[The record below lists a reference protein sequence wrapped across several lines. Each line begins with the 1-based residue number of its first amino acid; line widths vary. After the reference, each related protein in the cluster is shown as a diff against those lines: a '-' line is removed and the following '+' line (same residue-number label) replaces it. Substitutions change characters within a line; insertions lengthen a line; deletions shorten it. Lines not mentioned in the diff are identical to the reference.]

1 MTVDEAARI
10 IQSGGVVAF
19 PTETVYGLG
28 ANALDPEAILR
39 IYELKQRPS
48 TSPLIVHV
56 ESIEM
61 AQALASDWP
70 LAAEGLARRYWPGPL
85 TIVVRKGEMIPDEA
99 TAGLATVGLRMPS
112 HPLALEL
119 IRACGVPLAAPS
131 ANPFTRLSPTTAA
144 HVREAFGDK
153 VPVLDG
159 GPTQIG
165 IESTVVSVVDGGIT
179 LLRPGMLTIAGAKT
193 GLTVVGGAHAS
204 NFQSRAHTAPGQHH
218 KHYSPRTPVILLDA
232 ADPVPE
238 GAAYVWHSISKPS
251 SKAVRM
257 PDDPAGYAAKIY
269 SVLHDLDN
277 RDLPAIAIERV
288 PGDERWVG
296 LADRLRRAA
305 G

>member
-1 MTVDEAARI
+1 MTIDEAVHI

-28 ANALDPEAILR
+28 ANALDPAAIRR
-39 IYELKQRPS
+39 IYELKGRPS

-56 ESIEM
+56 DSIEM
-61 AQALASDWP
+61 AQMLAADWP

-85 TIVVRKGEMIPDEA
+85 TIVVKKGPMIPDEA
-99 TAGLATVGLRMPS
+99 TAGLDTVGLRMPA

-144 HVREAFGDK
+144 HVREAFGDA

-159 GPTQIG
+159 GPTQVG

-179 LLRPGMLTIAGAKT
+179 LLRPGMITVPGSAAGLAVAGA
-193 GLTVVGGAHAS
+193 AHS
-204 NFQSRAHTAPGQHH
+204 SPGQHH
-218 KHYSPRTPVILLDA
+218 KHYSPRTPVVLLN
-232 ADPVPE
+232 ADDTVPQ
-238 GAAYVWHSISKPS
+238 GAAYVWYRKPKPS
-251 SKAVRM
+251 AKAVQLR
-257 PDDPAGYAAKIY
+257 DDPDGYAALLY
-269 SVLHDLDN
+269 GVLHDLDGQGF
-277 RDLPAIAIERV
+277 PAIAIERV
-288 PGDERWVG
+288 PGGERWDG

-305 G
+305 ASG

>member
-1 MTVDEAARI
+1 MTIDEASRI

-28 ANALDPEAILR
+28 ANALDPAAIRR
-39 IYELKQRPS
+39 IYELKGRPS

-56 ESIEM
+56 DSIEM
-61 AQALASDWP
+61 AQMLTADWP

-85 TIVVRKGEMIPDEA
+85 TIVVNKGPMVPDEA
-99 TAGLATVGLRMPS
+99 TAGLDTVGLRMPA

-144 HVREAFGDK
+144 HVRDAFGNA

-179 LLRPGMLTIAGAKT
+179 LLRPGMITVPGSVAGLA
-193 GLTVVGGAHAS
+193 VVRGAHS
-204 NFQSRAHTAPGQHH
+204 SPGQHH
-218 KHYSPRTPVILLDA
+218 KHYSPRTPVLLLEAD
-232 ADPVPE
+232 DPVPE
-238 GAAYVWHSISKPS
+238 GAAYVWYSRPKTSL
-251 SKAVRM
+251 KAVKL
-257 PDDPAGYAAKIY
+257 PGDPAGYAAALY
-269 SVLHDLDN
+269 GVLHDLDGQGF
-277 RDLPAIAIERV
+277 PAIAIERV
-288 PGDERWVG
+288 PGGERWDG

-305 G
+305 ASS